1 MQMSALHDVVPVD
14 AQAASAA
21 FDASSIMD
29 DDQLVAFCTSV
40 IELDDIVYSQVE
52 QGAWITSGEHD
63 TLMRTLSDMD
73 VDRVD
78 KVYRIAATPASSE
91 RGLKSKLAVIERLLS
106 RRLEEPTPA
115 RDALLLSFVSDIERV
130 CDAAFTSRNCTISNA
145 LDENADILSISQTC
159 LSLLAQLEEG
169 YAHLQ
174 DDSLPLERLDALAAE
189 LWPTFQKAE
198 AAVEA
203 LIDMQALSLHAA
215 QAKARVLEQALRL
228 DDSDTHDLRVD
239 LARSY
244 IADLS
249 WLLAETDRECE
260 LAGPAGHWWT
270 SLMSRILRRGC
281 PPR

>member
-1 MQMSALHDVVPVD
+1 MMLSAPHDAVLAD
-14 AQAASAA
+14 AQAASGACEV
-21 FDASSIMD
+21 SPTTD
-29 DDQLVAFCTSV
+29 DEHLVVFCTSV
-40 IELDDIVYSQVE
+40 IEFDAVVYSKVE
-52 QGAWITSGEHD
+52 QGAQMMSGEHA
-63 TLMRTLSDMD
+63 TLMQTLSDMD

-78 KVYRIAATPASSE
+78 KIYQISATPASSE

-106 RRLEEPTPA
+106 RRLEEPSPA
-115 RDALLLSFVSDIERV
+115 RDTLLLSFVSDIERV
-130 CDAAFTSRNCTISNA
+130 CEAAFTGRNCTISSP
-145 LDENADILSISQTC
+145 LDESTDLLSISRTC
-159 LSLLAQLEEG
+159 LSLLAQLQEG

-174 DDSLPLERLDALAAE
+174 DDSLPLERLDELAAE

-215 QAKARVLEQALRL
+215 QVKARVLEQALRL

-244 IADLS
+244 IADLA

-260 LAGPAGHWWT
+260 LAGPTGHWWT
-270 SLMSRILRRGC
+270 SLISRILRRGV
-281 PPR
+281 PRR

>member
-1 MQMSALHDVVPVD
+1 MQVSALRDAVPVD
-14 AQAASAA
+14 AQAASGACE
-21 FDASSIMD
+21 ASPITD
-29 DDQLVAFCTSV
+29 DEHLVAFCTSV
-40 IELDDIVYSQVE
+40 IDLDGVVYSQVE
-52 QGAWITSGEHD
+52 QGALITSGEHD

-73 VDRVD
+73 VDRVN
-78 KVYRIAATPASSE
+78 KIYRIAATPASSE

-106 RRLEEPTPA
+106 RRLEEPSPA
-115 RDALLLSFVSDIERV
+115 RDTLLLSLVSDIERV
-130 CDAAFTSRNCTISNA
+130 CDAAVTSRNCTISGP
-145 LDENADILSISQTC
+145 LDESTDLLSISQIC

-174 DDSLPLERLDALAAE
+174 DDSQPLERLDELAAE
-189 LWPTFQKAE
+189 LWPTFQRAE

-244 IADLS
+244 IADLT
-249 WLLAETDRECE
+249 WLLAETDRECG

-281 PPR
+281 PRR